1 MKKIK
6 VINKKMNFEIL
17 KAFEEFSNIQRHRAK
32 KILFYEY
39 KDKEL
44 IRKFYR
50 NWLISDKF
58 VLRMLLNYYQS
69 IDGDLKSKCLYCE
82 NICCEHNFYNI
93 NKDCSLTLI
102 KSLCDIRS
110 DIEASI
116 KMQKNHILSKL
127 LILQELSIIANEPIL
142 TDDDISIIFSIPIQV
157 VKNQKITKDN
167 FCNNILDLIIEKR
180 AEITHYKGYLDDTL
194 SNYPFYWAFSI

>member
-1 MKKIK
+1 MVIKMKKIK
-6 VINKKMNFEIL
+6 VINKKMNLEIV
-17 KAFEEFSNIQRHRAK
+17 KAFEEFSNIQRHRATM
-32 KILFYEY
+32 ILLYKY

-58 VLRMLLNYYQS
+58 VLRTLLSCYQS
-69 IDGDLKSKCLYCE
+69 VNEALEDKYLYPE
-82 NICCEHNFYNI
+82 DIYNI
-93 NKDCSLTLI
+93 DKDCRTFNLNEA
-102 KSLCDIRS
+102 LCDIRS

-116 KMQKNHILSKL
+116 KMQKNHILSNL
-127 LILQELSIIANEPIL
+127 LILQELSIIADEPIL
-142 TDDDISIIFSIPIQV
+142 TDDDISTIFSIPIQV